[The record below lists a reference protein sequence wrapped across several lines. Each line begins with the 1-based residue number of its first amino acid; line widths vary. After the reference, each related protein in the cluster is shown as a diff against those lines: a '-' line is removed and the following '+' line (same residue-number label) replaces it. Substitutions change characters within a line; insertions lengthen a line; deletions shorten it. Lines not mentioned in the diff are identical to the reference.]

1 MRNKRCPKMSMR
13 ILLVLMFAGPM
24 VLSAGD
30 SQAAEKQKGSQE
42 KATPTAAITEIRLSF
57 KLDPRMVDGFR
68 GTLPWV
74 PGSTYTGVY
83 AQDTVEAQAQGLD
96 ALEKAVK
103 ISPEWISSD
112 AEMVTVT
119 PSQGDDVKI
128 KVLKAGESTLK
139 ITYQGLSTELIV
151 KAKYV
156 NKFISFE
163 ITQPTAAKKGERTA
177 PAATSPPPAAKTKND
192 VSYAAGMNLAKAL
205 QEQLVDVDADLLLQ
219 GVKDTLSGGKTL
231 MTEEQ
236 AAVAL
241 EGLQTDQRLVQVNV
255 TRQALAEKNKR
266 EGEAFLAENK
276 KKEQVVSLP
285 SGLQYKIIKAG
296 EGKRPTSNDLVVCGY
311 RATFINGTEFGN
323 SYKQS
328 ASVTFPVKGVIK
340 GWQEALQLMPVGSK
354 WQLFI
359 PPELGYGERGAGGG
373 GGRKAGPS
381 RQIIGPNATLIF
393 ELELLAVQEPG
404 AKPPASSST
413 AEKNLTP
420 EQIEALKKVIE
431 AQTKAEKKPGTNP

>member
-1 MRNKRCPKMSMR
+1 MR

-24 VLSAGD
+24 VLSAAD
-30 SQAAEKQKGSQE
+30 SQAVEKQKGSQE
-42 KATPTAAITEIRLSF
+42 KATPTVAITDIRISF
-57 KLDPRMVDGFR
+57 KQDPRMVDGFR

-96 ALEKAVK
+96 ASGKPVK
-103 ISPEWISSD
+103 ISPEWISSN

-163 ITQPTAAKKGERTA
+163 IIQPTAAKKGERTA
-177 PAATSPPPAAKTKND
+177 PAATGPPPAAETKND
-192 VSYAAGMNLAKAL
+192 LSYAAGMNLAKAL
-205 QEQLVDVDADLLLQ
+205 HEQSVEVDVDSLMQ
-219 GVKDTLSGGKTL
+219 GLKDGLSGAKAR
-231 MTEEQ
+231 MSEEQ
-236 AAVAL
+236 ARAAL
-241 EGLQTDQRLVQVNV
+241 EGLQTDGRMVQANL
-255 TRQALAEKNKR
+255 TRKALAEKNKQ
-266 EGEAFLAENK
+266 EGQAFLAENK
-276 KKEQVVSLP
+276 RKEGVVALP

-296 EGKRPTSNDLVVCGY
+296 EGKRPTANDLVVCGY
-311 RATFINGTEFGN
+311 RATFIDGKEFGN

-340 GWQEALQLMPVGSK
+340 GWAEALQLMPVGSR
-354 WQLFI
+354 WQLFV
-359 PPELGYGERGAGGG
+359 PPELAYGERGAGGG

-393 ELELLAVQEPG
+393 ELELLGIQESG
-404 AKPPASSST
+404 AKPSASSST
-413 AEKNLTP
+413 VEKNLTP